1 MADRS
6 ECSVVE
12 MDVTELEEPRVNWML
27 KYIYEGTGYLM
38 RKIISTVPD
47 PTIQRVAKVVD
58 DPKEIRSVILD
69 SAVENPI
76 IFIVFLVWMLLA
88 GFMVFLA
95 GMNFAC
101 RALFARKP
109 NHLPFR
115 SRVFSKGRFLCGCG
129 PRAEQVSFWG
139 KPLSGLSVFW
149 AALSFIICVVT
160 SCYGMF
166 IFSTSLLHL
175 RNGIELL
182 PKQVQIVSKDVST
195 FTKNLRSTVQCLY
208 DEEYEAFD
216 GNSDHRY
223 RSMMAHVEVVRT
235 SLSQIQILQIIAFV
249 EYCEK
254 DFENL
259 KKQLRPLTVYK
270 PFEQAS
276 KKLQQASAVI
286 AEVALWALDVLAV
299 YDVTLEQINK
309 SVNESKVAMKQV
321 LKSIEEHGE
330 ELTEALNSIR
340 NFTVTL
346 QQQLADIFTK
356 EDHSQRVSSML
367 GYTIIIPITLV
378 ILSILG
384 LTAISMS
391 WAFYASRDRH
401 DGRQSRRGAV
411 SAVASSIL
419 ATSGY
424 SAMLIGALLCVMSAV
439 CFIVAFLAMSIC
451 TGLFEDRELRLFHA
465 IPNMEYVITIGS
477 VEIRHT
483 LYDTFYKCKN
493 GYTFFE
499 PLKGSQIMAEKEFR
513 NKYSNLLRYDI
524 GRQVQN
530 FHVDMRFLYSV
541 DEKLKFMK
549 GALVTLNETLKNAA
563 YQKLVKDQLPT
574 LKMAIKEADHHL
586 NLLYEHYI
594 ALRTLL
600 EVFTSRKTRDML
612 VSALRENQSQL
623 QKLIFTAIANLYA
636 SVTDFSPQCGNLL
649 VIWNGLGKYVCRW
662 IAEPAQGLWVACMFC
677 AVGSIAIYHAFFN
690 TARFLQDY
698 AESTRQLYRHRRRR
712 RKKYKY
718 VLEAL
723 KQGQMSKSKDILSE
737 LSKPRSQSVSRTSAV
752 SQETVSKSN
761 QSKSQR
767 ANNSKSSRSHRSQKE
782 TKNGQLSLQ
791 KKPMEIG
798 LEVLEEH
805 ASFSSSSREKPKKS

>member
-101 RALFARKP
+101 RALFARKITIASNDRLTSQSVRDVSNNKSERAGQVDRSTSIKCIPPPQP

-549 GALVTLNETLKNAA
+549 VSKIKN
-563 YQKLVKDQLPT
+563 
-574 LKMAIKEADHHL
+574 I
-586 NLLYEHYI
+586 N
-594 ALRTLL
+594 
-600 EVFTSRKTRDML
+600 
-612 VSALRENQSQL
+612 
-623 QKLIFTAIANLYA
+623 KLILSSKMVAIFTYL
-636 SVTDFSPQCGNLL
+636 
-649 VIWNGLGKYVCRW
+649 
-662 IAEPAQGLWVACMFC
+662 CMC
-677 AVGSIAIYHAFFN
+677 
-690 TARFLQDY
+690 
-698 AESTRQLYRHRRRR
+698 
-712 RKKYKY
+712 
-718 VLEAL
+718 
-723 KQGQMSKSKDILSE
+723 
-737 LSKPRSQSVSRTSAV
+737 
-752 SQETVSKSN
+752 
-761 QSKSQR
+761 
-767 ANNSKSSRSHRSQKE
+767 
-782 TKNGQLSLQ
+782 
-791 KKPMEIG
+791 
-798 LEVLEEH
+798 
-805 ASFSSSSREKPKKS
+805 